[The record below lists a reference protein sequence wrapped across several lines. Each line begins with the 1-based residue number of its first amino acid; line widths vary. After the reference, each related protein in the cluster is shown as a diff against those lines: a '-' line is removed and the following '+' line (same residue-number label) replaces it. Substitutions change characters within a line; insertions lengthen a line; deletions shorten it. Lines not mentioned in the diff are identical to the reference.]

1 MSGGG
6 RSGVP
11 AYVSARS
18 PLSIAEVTWVG
29 VAPRIEKVV
38 VYLVVRS
45 GCGVPVV
52 AYSVL
57 EALIVRP
64 AL

>member
-1 MSGGG
+1 M
-6 RSGVP
+6 P
-11 AYVSARS
+11 ACVSARS
-18 PLSIAEVTWVG
+18 PLSIAEETWLG
-29 VAPRIEKVV
+29 VAPKIEKVV
-38 VYLVVRS
+38 VYSVARF
-45 GCGVPVV
+45 GCGVPDV